1 VQIKTFFSLLAFVS
15 ASVQAIEWNLI
26 SSSADLE
33 KKTYWYV
40 EPASIVVE
48 SNLVKARLRT
58 VWSTMQYGPGQI
70 GYQSTTYLNFVDC
83 KQRAIAFTG
92 NSYFQDA
99 ESVGEPVHQEA
110 ERPLSDLRFVLVRPG
125 SSGEL
130 RVNYLCNSSSDSSN
144 TLI

>member
-1 VQIKTFFSLLAFVS
+1 MLVKIFFSLLAFVS
-15 ASVQAIEWNLI
+15 ASAQAVEWNLI
-26 SSSADLE
+26 STSADLG
-33 KKTYWYV
+33 KTTYWYV

-92 NSYFQDA
+92 NSYFLDA
-99 ESVGEPVHQEA
+99 QSITEPVHQEA
-110 ERPLSDLRFVLVRPG
+110 ELPLRDLSFVPVRPG

-130 RVNYLCNSSSDSSN
+130 RVNYLCNSSSESSN
-144 TLI
+144 SLI

>member
-1 VQIKTFFSLLAFVS
+1 VQFKTFFLLFAFVS
-15 ASVQAIEWNLI
+15 AGAQATEWNLI
-26 SSSADLE
+26 STSADLE

-58 VWSTMQYGPGQI
+58 VWSTLQYGPGQI

-83 KQRAIAFTG
+83 KRSAIAFTG
-92 NSYFQDA
+92 NSYFYDA
-99 ESVGEPVHQEA
+99 ESISEPVHQEA
-110 ERPLSDLRFVLVRPG
+110 ERPLSELSFVLVRPG

-130 RVNYLCNSSSDSSN
+130 RVNYLCNSSSESSN